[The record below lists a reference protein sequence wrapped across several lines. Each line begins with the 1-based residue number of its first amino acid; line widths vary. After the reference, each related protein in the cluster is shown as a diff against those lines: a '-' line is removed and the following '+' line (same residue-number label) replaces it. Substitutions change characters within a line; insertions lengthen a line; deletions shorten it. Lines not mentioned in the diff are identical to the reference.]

1 MLSMHTSFA
10 LPHAR
15 REPAA
20 PGIAPALMGGWIGG
34 TILGAMALWFGLGWL
49 AALAAY
55 GLGGARCSWFWRC
68 CGSWSSA
75 RTFRSCGPSSSAFAG
90 AAADASLTV

>member
-49 AALAAY
+49 AALATY
-55 GLGGARCSWFWRC
+55 GLGGATLLVVLAVLPELDLRPNIPVMRPVFVRVRR
-68 CGSWSSA
+68 G
-75 RTFRSCGPSSSAFAG
+75 RG
-90 AAADASLTV
+90 